1 MAQITIKGTKELQNL
16 LKNIGTAPI
25 ERTIKKITVEVQG
38 QAKALAPAR
47 KIKNGGALRNSIK
60 MNYDSNKKEGRVY
73 TNLEYATYVEFGT
86 GVRGNGTYPNKNIN
100 ISYRNTP
107 WIYTPDGG
115 KTFYYTKGQVAQ
127 PYMYPALQHGKSLVT
142 ETLKQEIEKEIKGGS

>member
-16 LKNIGTAPI
+16 LKNIGTAPV
-25 ERTIKKITVEVQG
+25 ERTIKKVTVEVQG
-38 QAKALAPAR
+38 QAKGLAPF
-47 KIKNGGALRNSIK
+47 NTGTLRNSIK

-127 PYMYPALQHGKSLVT
+127 PYMYPALQFGKSKAQ
-142 ETLKQEIEKEIKGGS
+142 EILKQEIEKEIKGGS

>member
-16 LKNIGTAPI
+16 LKNIGTAPL
-25 ERTIKKITVEVQG
+25 ERTIKKVTVEVQE

-47 KIKNGGALRNSIK
+47 KIKNGGALKNSIK

-86 GVRGNGTYPNKNIN
+86 GIRGNGSYPDSNKNLTYN
-100 ISYRNTP
+100 QN
-107 WIYTPDGG
+107 W
-115 KTFYYTKGQVAQ
+115 KGQVAQ
-127 PYMYPALQHGKSLVT
+127 PYMYPALQFGKSKAQ
-142 ETLKQEIEKEIKGGS
+142 EILKQEIENEIKGGS

>member
-16 LKNIGTAPI
+16 LKNVGTAPI

-86 GVRGNGTYPNKNIN
+86 GVRGNGSYPNKNIN
-100 ISYRNTP
+100 ISYRNT
-107 WIYTPDGG
+107 
-115 KTFYYTKGQVAQ
+115 Q
-127 PYMYPALQHGKSLVT
+127 PYMYPALQHGKSLVE

>member
-16 LKNIGTAPI
+16 LKNVGTAPI

-38 QAKALAPAR
+38 QAKGLAPV
-47 KIKNGGALRNSIK
+47 NTGTLRNSIR

-86 GVRGNGTYPNKNIN
+86 GIRGNGSYPDSNKNLTYN
-100 ISYRNTP
+100 QN
-107 WIYTPDGG
+107 W
-115 KTFYYTKGQVAQ
+115 KGQVAQ

>member
-16 LKNIGTAPI
+16 LKNVGTAPI
-25 ERTIKKITVEVQG
+25 ERTIKKVTVEVQG
-38 QAKALAPAR
+38 QAKALAPF
-47 KIKNGGALRNSIK
+47 NTGTLRNSIK

-86 GVRGNGTYPNKNIN
+86 GTKGNGTYPNKNIS

-127 PYMYPALQHGKSLVT
+127 PYMYPALQFGKSKAQ
-142 ETLKQEIEKEIKGGS
+142 EILKQEIAKEIKGGN

>member
-16 LKNIGTAPI
+16 LKNVGTAPI

-38 QAKALAPAR
+38 QAKGLAPVDT
-47 KIKNGGALRNSIK
+47 GTLRNSIR
-60 MNYDSNKKEGRVY
+60 MNYDSNKKEGKVY
-73 TNLEYATYVEFGT
+73 TNNEYATYVEFGT
-86 GVRGNGTYPNKNIN
+86 GIRGNGSYPDSNKNLTYN
-100 ISYRNTP
+100 QN
-107 WIYTPDGG
+107 W
-115 KTFYYTKGQVAQ
+115 KGQVAQ

>member
-25 ERTIKKITVEVQG
+25 ERTIKKVTVAVQG

-73 TNLEYATYVEFGT
+73 TNNDYATYVEFGT
-86 GVRGNGTYPNKNIN
+86 GIRGNGSYPDSNKNLTYN
-100 ISYRNTP
+100 QN
-107 WIYTPDGG
+107 W
-115 KTFYYTKGQVAQ
+115 KGQVAQ
-127 PYMYPALQHGKSLVT
+127 PYMYPALQHGKSLVK